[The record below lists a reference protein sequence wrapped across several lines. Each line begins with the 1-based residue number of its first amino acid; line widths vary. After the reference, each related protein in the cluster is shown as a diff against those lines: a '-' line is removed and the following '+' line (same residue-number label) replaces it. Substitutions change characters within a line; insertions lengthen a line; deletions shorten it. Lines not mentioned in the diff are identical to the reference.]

1 MKTQI
6 VILFALFALLAPSIS
21 IDAQDAEPITSEFMV
36 KGVCDQCKARIE
48 NAAYIKGVKFC
59 EWNKETKVF
68 KVIYDPQ
75 KTDLKKIH
83 ESIAAAG
90 HTTDMVTADPE
101 AYNKL
106 PKCCRYDDGVHAH

>member
-1 MKTQI
+1 MKTHVAI
-6 VILFALFALLAPSIS
+6 WFALFALLIPSLS
-21 IDAQDAEPITSEFMV
+21 VDAQDAELITSEFMV

-68 KVIYDPQ
+68 KVTYNSQ
-75 KTDLKKIH
+75 KTDLQKIH

-90 HTTDMVTADPE
+90 HP
-101 AYNKL
+101 
-106 PKCCRYDDGVHAH
+106 PRW